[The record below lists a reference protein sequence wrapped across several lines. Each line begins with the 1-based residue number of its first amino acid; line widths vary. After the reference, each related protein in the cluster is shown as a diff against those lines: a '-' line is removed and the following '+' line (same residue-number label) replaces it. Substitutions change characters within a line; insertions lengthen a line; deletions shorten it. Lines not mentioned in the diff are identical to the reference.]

1 MSLDLQQGTSAMG
14 MREQR
19 GPMTMDDLM
28 LKRCNSATRGP
39 LDHVARDCDAGM
51 ELKAHYAKGFRF

>member
-1 MSLDLQQGTSAMG
+1 MG